1 MASSQRALASLLLLA
16 QSHGLERLKFVTNVR
31 SPTAKQVGCPYAQ
44 RVWMALELAEV
55 DYERVEIDLRAKPD
69 WFLEASPLGRVP
81 CIIDAEGAAIVE
93 SMALVEYVDEI
104 SPGRD
109 LTPAAPAA
117 RAAARALAWRCDAR
131 FVPRGFAFL
140 CYGGRG
146 RRDAFV
152 DELRFLDDA
161 LRGRRFLAG
170 DGPGLADV
178 AYAPFVE
185 RLEAA
190 LGAHRG
196 GSVRDISHTHDLA
209 RIASWLDA
217 LDGVAAYAATKCAGA
232 GEIAAV
238 YRPRATRRMSYLRQ

>member
-1 MASSQRALASLLLLA
+1 L
-16 QSHGLERLKFVTNVR
+16 GL
-31 SPTAKQVGCPYAQ
+31 
-44 RVWMALELAEV
+44 
-55 DYERVEIDLRAKPD
+55 
-69 WFLEASPLGRVP
+69 
-81 CIIDAEGAAIVE
+81 
-93 SMALVEYVDEI
+93 
-104 SPGRD
+104 
-109 LTPAAPAA
+109 
-117 RAAARALAWRCDAR
+117 
-131 FVPRGFAFL
+131 
-140 CYGGRG
+140 GRG

-196 GSVRDISHTHDLA
+196 GSVRDISHAHNLA
-209 RIASWLDA
+209 RVASWLDA
-217 LDGVAAYAATKCAGA
+217 LDGVSAYAATKCAGA